1 MVAPTNPEHWQ
12 QMEALYH
19 GVVARIGIKVGYSET
34 ESRKAASSMPNKHNA
49 LGRHHIPKMKFRVK
63 NWAEYDAG
71 LRRRGSL
78 TLWVTAEVL
87 DGWNAARRTTCPSP
101 KYSRPSFSSS
111 YDMTRVS

>member
-1 MVAPTNPEHWQ
+1 MDGLPWYAENHGE
-12 QMEALYH
+12 LF
-19 GVVARIGIKVGYSET
+19 GVVARIDIKVGYSET

-78 TLWVTAEVL
+78 TLWITAEEE
-87 DGWNAARRTTCPSP
+87 
-101 KYSRPSFSSS
+101 K
-111 YDMTRVS
+111 TRNGILSTLSQC